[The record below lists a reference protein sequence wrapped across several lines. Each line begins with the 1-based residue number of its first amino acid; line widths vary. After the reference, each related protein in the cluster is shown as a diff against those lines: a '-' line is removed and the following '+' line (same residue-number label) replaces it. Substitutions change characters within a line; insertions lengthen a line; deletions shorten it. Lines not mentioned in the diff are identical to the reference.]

1 MKNKLLVSVFAVALT
16 ASFMTSCR
24 EKTDF
29 DAIVTDLSMQTL
41 QGYFS
46 GAESSETDLL
56 LNVIQFQFKED
67 GTVTRTVMS
76 LGDGVDASPV
86 TTKFSSWALGDYYD
100 GKAGRFLNLYPE
112 DGEDVL
118 VVKFYAGSIIE
129 EDQPIAGDQND
140 KVASIVPSQ
149 EALVGK
155 KWYGCDTTYHKID
168 TIIDIMK
175 YDTTWSTK
183 RIPETDPERIEQ
195 YGKWKV
201 DENGDYVYDRVV
213 KKVDSTLVPTKMK
226 WPFAPKAINVRRLEL
241 NRSAEFENTGKWY
254 MEYKEYDMSADRV
267 ITTKVDTT
275 STYDFKWCFDAYSS
289 PAAYV
294 IRAQQED
301 GALEL
306 FDIKYDAKIPAITL
320 DKQVLKI
327 EE

>member
-76 LGDGVDASPV
+76 LGDGQDATPE

-100 GKAGRFLNLYPE
+100 GKAGRYLNLYPKE
-112 DGEDVL
+112 GGDVFT
-118 VVKFYAGSIIE
+118 VKFYAGGIIE
-129 EDQPIAGDQND
+129 EGQPVAGDKND
-140 KVASIVPSQ
+140 KVSAILPSQ
-149 EALVGK
+149 EAIVGK
-155 KWYGCDTTYHKID
+155 RWCGYDTTYHKID

-201 DENGDYVYDRVV
+201 DENGDYIYDRVL

-241 NRSAEFENTGKWY
+241 SRNAEFENTGKWY
-254 MEYKEYDMSADRV
+254 MEHKEYDMSEDRV
-267 ITTKVDTT
+267 VTLITDTT
-275 STYDFKWCFDAYSS
+275 STYDFHWCFESYSS
-289 PAAYV
+289 PAAYT
-294 IRAQQED
+294 IRARQDD
-301 GALEL
+301 GTLEL
-306 FDIKYDAKIPAITL
+306 FDIKYDAKIPSVTL
-320 DKQVLKI
+320 YQQVLKI